1 MILEVIDIHYF
12 ISGCGDKGIEK
23 IKKVEREN
31 NLVLIAYQE
40 SDYDYKAL
48 SEEELKKVFELEK
61 ELGVKILALKKK

>member
-1 MILEVIDIHYF
+1 VIDIHYF

>member
-1 MILEVIDIHYF
+1 MIDIHYF